1 MKIYDR
7 NDMLPRFWWV
17 FPWATARELHRIV
30 KATLE
35 WGDDADRAL
44 EIQSRVIADQS
55 AEISRLRL
63 RLEDLHE
70 DIVRGRAVVPDAS
83 PVGFTPTPE
92 AQNPA
97 TGQPKAFVECQ
108 WVSQEWATD
117 HMKPRPPIHPQRP
130 A

>member
-17 FPWATARELHRIV
+17 FPWATARELHRIA

-70 DIVRGRAVVPDAS
+70 DIVRGRAVVPDARPVAMS
-83 PVGFTPTPE
+83 PESPH
-92 AQNPA
+92 NPL
-97 TGQPKAFVECQ
+97 
-108 WVSQEWATD
+108 
-117 HMKPRPPIHPQRP
+117 
-130 A
+130 